1 MDSDIQ
7 VIGSD
12 ETATN
17 TGVHSEIIQ
26 RLEVAPSKSVHWAI
40 CGLHFNELPFHAVF
54 KTLDGDANLPRGF
67 KGPIEK
73 QLPKTFKAKVLKC
86 SSQLLWR
93 CLFYRNQYFIDTI
106 KVNIIFYRPASVKP
120 LRGHWINHWL
130 QTNIPRLNGKK
141 LSFKWNCYKEKA
153 FVASMKT
160 KNLIFSR

>member
-1 MDSDIQ
+1 MLCTQPNSKYIGFVSPRTSDAETISTEILCILQNIDPDIQ

-12 ETATN
+12 EMATN

-86 SSQLLWR
+86 SSQLL
-93 CLFYRNQYFIDTI
+93 
-106 KVNIIFYRPASVKP
+106 
-120 LRGHWINHWL
+120 
-130 QTNIPRLNGKK
+130 
-141 LSFKWNCYKEKA
+141 
-153 FVASMKT
+153 
-160 KNLIFSR
+160 